1 MARYNMTTRLTMFQ
15 LGVGNSTQ
23 VNGIEAFD
31 VINTR
36 PPTEVPLFEIRRA
49 RIAPQESVVDKNQE
63 GNQEN
68 REKAPSPR

>member
-1 MARYNMTTRLTMFQ
+1 MTTRLTMFQ

-36 PPTEVPLFEIRRA
+36 PLTEVPLIEIRRA
-49 RIAPQESVVDKNQE
+49 RIALWTRIKKVTKKT
-63 GNQEN
+63 
-68 REKAPSPR
+68 EKKRLLLDR